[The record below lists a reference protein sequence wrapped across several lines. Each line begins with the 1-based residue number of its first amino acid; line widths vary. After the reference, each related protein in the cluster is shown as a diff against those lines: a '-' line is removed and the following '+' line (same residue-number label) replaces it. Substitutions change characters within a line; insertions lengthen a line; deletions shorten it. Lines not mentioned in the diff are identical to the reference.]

1 MRDNSRLAM
10 FVSREDCFSAEFYR
24 SRGCSFARER
34 MSFLV
39 LNRESQRPKCS
50 PFSSS
55 SSSSPSIKQA
65 IQDLENTNQEL
76 KADLE
81 NLFICGASEVAI
93 ANRTA
98 VVIHVPYRYL
108 KSFHKIQQRLVREL
122 EKKFSNKD
130 VVFVG
135 NRRIRPVPRANF
147 ARARPR
153 SRTLTAVHA
162 SLLEDLV
169 YPTEIVGKRQRY
181 RLDGSKLLKVYL
193 DPSKKTETEYKLE
206 TFAGVYKKL
215 TGKDVSFEFTA
226 QQA

>member
-1 MRDNSRLAM
+1 MVFLALRGGGVSPDDVLLSSLINSL
-10 FVSREDCFSAEFYR
+10 FGFYILTFIR
-24 SRGCSFARER
+24 
-34 MSFLV
+34 FLISHS
-39 LNRESQRPKCS
+39 L
-50 PFSSS
+50 SSM
-55 SSSSPSIKQA
+55 IKQA

-81 NLFICGASEVAI
+81 NLFICGAAEVAI

-108 KSFHKIQQRLVREL
+108 KTFHKIQQRLVREL

-135 NRRIRPVPRANF
+135 NRRIRPVPKANF

-215 TGKDVSFEFTA
+215 TGKDVSFEFPA

>member
-1 MRDNSRLAM
+1 MLFLALRGGGVSPDDVLLSSLINSL
-10 FVSREDCFSAEFYR
+10 FGFYILTFIR
-24 SRGCSFARER
+24 
-34 MSFLV
+34 FLI
-39 LNRESQRPKCS
+39 SH
-50 PFSSS
+50 
-55 SSSSPSIKQA
+55 SPSSMIKQA

-81 NLFICGASEVAI
+81 NLFICGAAEVAI

-108 KSFHKIQQRLVREL
+108 KTFHKIQQRLVREL

-135 NRRIRPVPRANF
+135 NRRIRPVPKANF

-215 TGKDVSFEFTA
+215 TGKDVSFEFPA

>member
-1 MRDNSRLAM
+1 MLFLALRGGGVSPDDVLLSSLINSL
-10 FVSREDCFSAEFYR
+10 FGFYILTFIR
-24 SRGCSFARER
+24 
-34 MSFLV
+34 FLI
-39 LNRESQRPKCS
+39 SH
-50 PFSSS
+50 
-55 SSSSPSIKQA
+55 SPSSMIKQA

-81 NLFICGASEVAI
+81 NLFICGAAEVAI

-108 KSFHKIQQRLVREL
+108 KAFHKIQQRLVREL

-135 NRRIRPVPRANF
+135 NRRIRPVPKANF

-215 TGKDVSFEFTA
+215 TGKDVSFEFPA

>member
-1 MRDNSRLAM
+1 M
-10 FVSREDCFSAEFYR
+10 V
-24 SRGCSFARER
+24 
-34 MSFLV
+34 
-39 LNRESQRPKCS
+39 
-50 PFSSS
+50 
-55 SSSSPSIKQA
+55 KQA

-81 NLFICGASEVAI
+81 NLFICGAAEVAI

-108 KSFHKIQQRLVREL
+108 KAFHKIQQRLVREL

-135 NRRIRPVPRANF
+135 NRRIRPVPKANF

-162 SLLEDLV
+162 SLLA
-169 YPTEIVGKRQRY
+169 
-181 RLDGSKLLKVYL
+181 
-193 DPSKKTETEYKLE
+193 KKTETEYKLE

-215 TGKDVSFEFTA
+215 TGKDVSFEFPA

>member
-1 MRDNSRLAM
+1 MLFLALRGGGVSPDDVLLSSLINSL
-10 FVSREDCFSAEFYR
+10 FGFYILTFIR
-24 SRGCSFARER
+24 
-34 MSFLV
+34 FLISHS
-39 LNRESQRPKCS
+39 L
-50 PFSSS
+50 SSM
-55 SSSSPSIKQA
+55 IKQA

-81 NLFICGASEVAI
+81 NLFICGAAEVAI

-108 KSFHKIQQRLVREL
+108 KTFHKIQQRLVREL

-135 NRRIRPVPRANF
+135 NRRIRPVPKANF

-215 TGKDVSFEFTA
+215 TGKDVSFEFPA

>member
-1 MRDNSRLAM
+1 MLFLALRGGGVSPDDVLLSSLINSL
-10 FVSREDCFSAEFYR
+10 FGFYILTFIR
-24 SRGCSFARER
+24 
-34 MSFLV
+34 FLISHS
-39 LNRESQRPKCS
+39 L
-50 PFSSS
+50 SSM
-55 SSSSPSIKQA
+55 IKQA

-81 NLFICGASEVAI
+81 NLFICGAAEVAI

-108 KSFHKIQQRLVREL
+108 KAFHKIQQRLVREL

-135 NRRIRPVPRANF
+135 NRRIRPVPKANF

-215 TGKDVSFEFTA
+215 TGKDVSFEFPA